1 MTASVSS
8 QRKSAL
14 TAGLSLVIM
23 ALAAFF
29 SYGFVHGSLVV
40 QGDAGATFD
49 NILSSSSL
57 FKSEILGW
65 VIILIADVL
74 VAWALYV
81 YLEPLNKSLSVLAA
95 WLRLIYSAI
104 LGIAIMSLIV
114 VLLLSRHMDDLSSF
128 KVEQIQA
135 LMMLGFEAF
144 EAIWSVGL
152 ILFGGHL
159 LIVGYVAFKSVGIPK
174 IISLL
179 LLLAGIGYML
189 IHLGET
195 LLPEYEGVISVLNL
209 VFTLPM
215 VVGELGFGVWLL
227 FRGGRLPG
235 SAK

>member
-1 MTASVSS
+1 MTASESS

-14 TAGLSLVIM
+14 TAGISLVIM

-40 QGDAGATFD
+40 QDDAGATF
-49 NILSSSSL
+49 NNLMSSNNL
-57 FKSEILGW
+57 FKAEILGW
-65 VIILIADVL
+65 IVILIADVL

-81 YLEPLNKSLSVLAA
+81 YLEPINKNLSVLAA
-95 WLRLIYSAI
+95 WLRLIYTAI

-114 VLLLSRHMDDLSSF
+114 VLLLMRHMDDLSSF

-135 LMMLGFEAF
+135 LMMLGVDAF

-174 IISLL
+174 IISILL
-179 LLLAGIGYML
+179 QLAGIGYML

-195 LLPEYEGVISVLNL
+195 FLPEYEGVISVLNL

-235 SAK
+235 SA

>member
-14 TAGLSLVIM
+14 TAGISLVIM

-40 QGDAGATFD
+40 QGDAGATFN

-57 FKSEILGW
+57 FKAEILGW
-65 VIILIADVL
+65 VVILIADVL

-81 YLEPLNKSLSVLAA
+81 YLEPMNKSLSVLAA
-95 WLRLIYSAI
+95 WLRLIYTGI

-135 LMMLGFEAF
+135 LMLLGVEAF

-159 LIVGYVAFKSVGIPK
+159 LIVGYVAFKSAGIPK

-189 IHLGET
+189 IHLSET
-195 LLPEYEGVISVLNL
+195 FLPEYEGVISVLNL

-227 FRGGRLPG
+227 FRGGRLPE
-235 SAK
+235 SA